1 MHVAEEAGISA
12 RVDAGVVV
20 LQQPAPRRRVDL
32 RRITPSGRVTAITL
46 IVVALAA
53 GVYLLARESSLFAVD
68 RIDVRGAP
76 ASVAGQ
82 VRAALAPF
90 SGSSLVTLDGA
101 GVERRLAALP
111 VVAEVRYD
119 RDFPHTLRVFVT
131 PERAVAVLRRG
142 ADSWLVSARA
152 RVISSLPK
160 GERTDL
166 PRIWLQGTV
175 SVSPG
180 GTLSGDPARAVT
192 TAAPLWHSLLRR
204 RVATVRAATDELTLV
219 LRSGLEL
226 HLGDATNLPLKLAVG
241 ARIAASA
248 THATGYIDLTVP
260 DRPVSKLNP
269 KPEALG

>member
-1 MHVAEEAGISA
+1 VAGEARIPA
-12 RVDAGVVV
+12 RVDAGVAV
-20 LQQPAPRRRVDL
+20 LPKPAPTRRLDL
-32 RRITPSGRVTAITL
+32 RRITPSGRATAITL
-46 IVVALAA
+46 IVIALAL
-53 GVYLLARESSLFAVD
+53 GVYLVARESSLFAVD

-76 ASVAGQ
+76 NSVAGQ

-90 SGSSLVTLDGA
+90 RGSSLVTLDGA

-111 VVAEVRYD
+111 VVADARYD

-142 ADSWLVSARA
+142 PDSWLVSARA
-152 RVISSLPK
+152 RVISSLPA
-160 GERTDL
+160 GGRTDL
-166 PRIWLQGTV
+166 PRIWMASTV

-192 TAAPLWHSLLRR
+192 AAAPLSHSLLRR
-204 RVATVRAATDELTLV
+204 RVATVRATTDELTLV
-219 LRSGLEL
+219 LRSGVEL

-241 ARIAASA
+241 ARIAAIA
-248 THATGYIDLTVP
+248 HHATGYIDLTVP

-269 KPEALG
+269 KPAD